1 MKKTVS
7 VIIPVYKPNSMYV
20 RLLKGLKYQTY
31 PIKEI
36 IVINTEQR
44 YYHEENYPSLEQL
57 RVIHIKK
64 EEFDH
69 GGTRNAGAKM
79 ATGDILLFM
88 TQDAVLADAHVIERL
103 VESFDDDRVGAAYA
117 RQLPNENCNLI
128 ERYTRSFNYPK
139 KSRVKKYS
147 DLNELGIKTYF
158 CSNVC
163 AAYKKEIYEKLGGFE
178 CRTIFNEDMIFAAN
192 IIKQGYFIVYCA
204 EARVI
209 HSHNYTGMEQ
219 LHRNFDLA
227 VSLADHPEIFEGIP
241 SEQEGIRLV
250 KKTFRYL
257 LEKKQPF
264 EMIRLIYISG
274 CKYVGY
280 FLGKRYRKLPIKVV
294 RQLSMNKKYW
304 DR

>member
-227 VSLADHPEIFEGIP
+227 VSQADHPEIFEGIP

-257 LEKKQPF
+257 L
-264 EMIRLIYISG
+264 
-274 CKYVGY
+274 
-280 FLGKRYRKLPIKVV
+280 
-294 RQLSMNKKYW
+294 
-304 DR
+304 

>member
-227 VSLADHPEIFEGIP
+227 VSQADHPEIFEGIP

>member
-103 VESFDDDRVGAAYA
+103 VESFDDDRVE
-117 RQLPNENCNLI
+117 QHMPDNCRMKI
-128 ERYTRSFNYPK
+128 A
-139 KSRVKKYS
+139 
-147 DLNELGIKTYF
+147 I
-158 CSNVC
+158 
-163 AAYKKEIYEKLGGFE
+163 
-178 CRTIFNEDMIFAAN
+178 
-192 IIKQGYFIVYCA
+192 
-204 EARVI
+204 
-209 HSHNYTGMEQ
+209 
-219 LHRNFDLA
+219 
-227 VSLADHPEIFEGIP
+227 
-241 SEQEGIRLV
+241 
-250 KKTFRYL
+250 
-257 LEKKQPF
+257 
-264 EMIRLIYISG
+264 
-274 CKYVGY
+274 
-280 FLGKRYRKLPIKVV
+280 
-294 RQLSMNKKYW
+294 
-304 DR
+304 

>member
-1 MKKTVS
+1 M
-7 VIIPVYKPNSMYV
+7 
-20 RLLKGLKYQTY
+20 
-31 PIKEI
+31 
-36 IVINTEQR
+36 
-44 YYHEENYPSLEQL
+44 
-57 RVIHIKK
+57 
-64 EEFDH
+64 
-69 GGTRNAGAKM
+69 
-79 ATGDILLFM
+79 
-88 TQDAVLADAHVIERL
+88 
-103 VESFDDDRVGAAYA
+103 
-117 RQLPNENCNLI
+117 PNENCNLI

-227 VSLADHPEIFEGIP
+227 VSQADHPEIFEGIP

>member
-36 IVINTEQR
+36 IVINTEQQ
-44 YYHEENYPSLEQL
+44 YYHEEKYPSLEQL

-88 TQDAVLADAHVIERL
+88 TQDAVLADANVIERL
-103 VESFDDDRVGAAYA
+103 VASFDDDRVGAAYA

-139 KSRVKKYS
+139 ESRVKKYS

-163 AAYKKEIYEKLGGFE
+163 AAYKKEIYETLGGFE

-192 IIKQGYFIVYCA
+192 IIKHGYFIAYCA

-227 VSLADHPEIFEGIP
+227 VSQADYPEIFEGIP

-257 LEKKQPF
+257 LKKKRPL
-264 EMIRLIYISG
+264 EVIHLIYISG

-280 FLGKRYRKLPIKVV
+280 FLGKRYRKLPLKVV